1 LLGESAYK
9 VVFYSIQQIF
19 GMKRRSFL
27 MGASALA
34 LGQLASGCGN
44 RQSTALNVGL
54 LQNSIPVQ
62 LLAEFRRTL
71 ESPVRLKFD
80 PQAQLKDIYQNLRV
94 WKRQSDNPESSPGF
108 SLPLINRKPPAIAN
122 LVTLGDYWLESAI
135 GEQLIQPLELVELSG
150 WEQLPPRWQAI
161 VRRNRQGQLDES
173 GLIWGAPYRWG
184 TVVIAY
190 RRDKFEELGWTPT
203 DWSDLWN
210 PELRDRISLLDSPR
224 EVIGLTLKKLGS
236 SYNTK
241 DLSQV
246 PNLKTEL
253 LDLHKQ
259 VKLYSSNHY
268 LEPLVLGDTWLA
280 VGWSTDILSLRGR
293 DRQIQ
298 AVVPRSGTSLWADL
312 WVQPAVQKTA
322 AESPDSET
330 FTSLTQQWIDFCWRQ
345 QSAID
350 ISLLSHAASPILVTL
365 NPATLPD
372 SLRKSSVLLPE
383 PSILEASEFLYPLP
397 QEAIEQYLELWQE
410 IRTMQFV

>member
-1 LLGESAYK
+1 
-9 VVFYSIQQIF
+9 
-19 GMKRRSFL
+19 MKRRSFL

-94 WKRQSDNPESSPGF
+94 WKRQSENPGEDSGF
-108 SLPLINRKPPAIAN
+108 SLPLISRKPPAIAN

-135 GEQLIQPLELVELSG
+135 GEQLIQPLELSTLPG
-150 WEQLPPRWQAI
+150 WQNLPPRWQGI

-184 TVVIAY
+184 TLVIAY

-203 DWSDLWN
+203 DWSDLWR

-224 EVIGLTLKKLGS
+224 EVIGLTLKKLGF
-236 SYNTK
+236 SYNTAN
-241 DLSQV
+241 LSQV

-253 LDLHKQ
+253 LELHKQ

-298 AVVPRSGTSLWADL
+298 AVVPRSGTSLWADV
-312 WVQPAVQKTA
+312 WVQPAVKKTA
-322 AESPDSET
+322 AESPEPET
-330 FTSLTQQWIDFCWRQ
+330 SQSLTQQWIDFCWRQ

-365 NPATLPD
+365 NPATLPNP
-372 SLRKSSVLLPE
+372 LRNNSILLPE
-383 PSILEASEFLYPLP
+383 SFVFNNSEFLHLLP
-397 QEAIEQYLELWQE
+397 NSTSQQYQALWQN
-410 IRTMQFV
+410 IRRIRLV

>member
-1 LLGESAYK
+1 
-9 VVFYSIQQIF
+9 
-19 GMKRRSFL
+19 MKRRSFL

-54 LQNSIPVQ
+54 LQDSIPVQ
-62 LLAEFRRTL
+62 LVAEFRRTL

-94 WKRQSDNPESSPGF
+94 WKQQAENPESSQGF
-108 SLPLINRKPPAIAN
+108 SLPLISRKPPAIAN

-135 GEQLIQPLELVELSG
+135 QQQLIQPLDLSTLPG
-150 WEQLPPRWQAI
+150 WQNLPPRWQGI

-203 DWSDLWN
+203 DWSDLWR

-224 EVIGLTLKKLGS
+224 QVIGLTLKKLGF

-241 DLSQV
+241 NLSQV

-298 AVVPRSGTSLWADL
+298 AVFPRSGTSLWADV
-312 WVQPAVQKTA
+312 WVQPAMKKTA
-322 AESPDSET
+322 AESPTPDQEML
-330 FTSLTQQWIDFCWRQ
+330 TSLSQQWIDFCWRQ

-350 ISLLSHAASPILVTL
+350 ISLLSDAASPILVTL

-372 SLRKSSVLLPE
+372 SLRQSSVLLPE

-397 QEAIEQYLELWQE
+397 PEAIDQYLELWQE

>member
-298 AVVPRSGTSLWADL
+298 AVVPRSGTSLWADV
-312 WVQPAVQKTA
+312 WVQPAVKKTA
-322 AESPDSET
+322 AESPEPET
-330 FTSLTQQWIDFCWRQ
+330 FQSLTQQWINFCWRQ

>member
-1 LLGESAYK
+1 
-9 VVFYSIQQIF
+9 
-19 GMKRRSFL
+19 
-27 MGASALA
+27 
-34 LGQLASGCGN
+34 
-44 RQSTALNVGL
+44 LNVGL
-54 LQNSIPVQ
+54 LQDSIPVQ
-62 LLAEFRRTL
+62 LVAEFRRTL

-94 WKRQSDNPESSPGF
+94 WKQQAENPESSQGF
-108 SLPLINRKPPAIAN
+108 SLPLISRKPPAIAN

-135 GEQLIQPLELVELSG
+135 QQQLIQPLDLSTLPG
-150 WEQLPPRWQAI
+150 WQNLPPRWQGI

-203 DWSDLWN
+203 DWSDLWR

-224 EVIGLTLKKLGS
+224 QVIGLTLKKLGF

-241 DLSQV
+241 NLSQV

-298 AVVPRSGTSLWADL
+298 AVVPRSGTSLWADV
-312 WVQPAVQKTA
+312 WVQPAVPKTA
-322 AESPDSET
+322 AESPTPDQEML
-330 FTSLTQQWIDFCWRQ
+330 TSLSQQWIDFCWRQ

-350 ISLLSHAASPILVTL
+350 ISLLSDAASPILVTL

-372 SLRKSSVLLPE
+372 SLRQSSVLLPE

-397 QEAIEQYLELWQE
+397 PEAIDQYLELWQE

>member
-1 LLGESAYK
+1 
-9 VVFYSIQQIF
+9 
-19 GMKRRSFL
+19 MKRRSFL

-54 LQNSIPVQ
+54 LQDSIPVQ
-62 LLAEFRRTL
+62 LVAEFRRTL

-94 WKRQSDNPESSPGF
+94 WKQQAENPESSQGF
-108 SLPLINRKPPAIAN
+108 SLPLISRKPPAIAN

-135 GEQLIQPLELVELSG
+135 QQQLIQPLDLSTLPG
-150 WEQLPPRWQAI
+150 WQNLPPRWQGI

-203 DWSDLWN
+203 DWSDLWR

-224 EVIGLTLKKLGS
+224 QVIGLTLKKLGF

-241 DLSQV
+241 NLSQV

-298 AVVPRSGTSLWADL
+298 AVFPRSGTSLWADV
-312 WVQPAVQKTA
+312 WVQPAMKKTA
-322 AESPDSET
+322 AESPEPET
-330 FTSLTQQWIDFCWRQ
+330 SQSLTQQWIDFCWRQ
-345 QSAID
+345 QAAID
-350 ISLLSHAASPILVTL
+350 ISLLSDAASPILVTL

-372 SLRKSSVLLPE
+372 SLRQSSVLLPE

-397 QEAIEQYLELWQE
+397 PEAIDQYLELWQE

>member
-224 EVIGLTLKKLGS
+224 EVIGLTLKKLGF
-236 SYNTK
+236 SYNTPN
-241 DLSQV
+241 LSQV

-253 LDLHKQ
+253 LELHKQ
-259 VKLYSSNHY
+259 VKLYSSDHY

-298 AVVPRSGTSLWADL
+298 AVVPRSGTSLWADV
-312 WVQPAVQKTA
+312 WVQPAVKKTA
-322 AESPDSET
+322 AESPEPET
-330 FTSLTQQWIDFCWRQ
+330 FQSLTQQWINFCWRQ

>member
-1 LLGESAYK
+1 
-9 VVFYSIQQIF
+9 
-19 GMKRRSFL
+19 

-44 RQSTALNVGL
+44 RQSTALNIGL

-62 LLAEFRRTL
+62 LVAEFRRTL

-94 WKRQSDNPESSPGF
+94 WKRQSENPESSPGF
-108 SLPLINRKPPAIAN
+108 SLPLISRKPPAIAN
-122 LVTLGDYWLESAI
+122 LVTLGDYWLEAAI
-135 GEQLIQPLELVELSG
+135 QQQLIQPLELVGLSG
-150 WEQLPPRWQAI
+150 WEQLPPRWQGI

-253 LDLHKQ
+253 LELHKQ
-259 VKLYSSNHY
+259 VKLYSSDHY

-293 DRQIQ
+293 DLLLQ
-298 AVVPRSGTSLWADL
+298 AVVPRSGTSLWADV

-322 AESPDSET
+322 AESPEPET
-330 FTSLTQQWIDFCWRQ
+330 FKSLTQQWIDFCWRQ

-365 NPATLPD
+365 NPAELPNP
-372 SLRKSSVLLPE
+372 LQTNELLLPE

-397 QEAIEQYLELWQE
+397 PTAIKQYQELWQE

>member
-1 LLGESAYK
+1 
-9 VVFYSIQQIF
+9 
-19 GMKRRSFL
+19 MKRRSL
-27 MGASALA
+27 IMGASALA

-44 RQSTALNVGL
+44 RQSTVLNVRL

-62 LLAEFRRTL
+62 LLAEFRQTL

-80 PQAQLKDIYQNLRV
+80 PQAQLQDIYQNLLV
-94 WKRQSDNPESSPGF
+94 WKRQAENPESSSGF
-108 SLPLINRKPPAIAN
+108 SLPLISRKPPAIAN

-135 GEQLIQPLELVELSG
+135 QQQLIQPLELVGLSG
-150 WEQLPPRWQAI
+150 WQQLPPRWQGI

-190 RRDKFEELGWTPT
+190 RQDKFEELGWTPT

-224 EVIGLTLKKLGS
+224 EVIGLTLKKLGF
-236 SYNTK
+236 SYNIK

-259 VKLYSSNHY
+259 VKLYSSDHY

-293 DRQIQ
+293 DRLLQ
-298 AVVPRSGTSLWADL
+298 AVIPGSGTSLWADV

-322 AESPDSET
+322 AESPEPET
-330 FTSLTQQWIDFCWRQ
+330 SQSLTQQWIDFCWRQ

-365 NPATLPD
+365 NPAELPNP
-372 SLRKSSVLLPE
+372 LQTNELLLPE

-397 QEAIEQYLELWQE
+397 QEAIEQYQKLWQE
-410 IRTMQFV
+410 IRTIQFV

>member
-1 LLGESAYK
+1 
-9 VVFYSIQQIF
+9 
-19 GMKRRSFL
+19 MKRRSFL

-62 LLAEFRRTL
+62 LLAEFRQTL
-71 ESPVRLKFD
+71 EPPVRLKFD

-108 SLPLINRKPPAIAN
+108 SLPLISRKPPAIAN

-135 GEQLIQPLELVELSG
+135 GEQLIQPLELVGLPG
-150 WEQLPPRWQAI
+150 WQKLPPRWQGI

-203 DWSDLWN
+203 DWSDLWH

-224 EVIGLTLKKLGS
+224 EVIGLTLKKLGF
-236 SYNTK
+236 SYNTT

-268 LEPLVLGDTWLA
+268 LEPFVLGDTWLA

-298 AVVPRSGTSLWADL
+298 SVVPRSGTSLWADV

-322 AESPDSET
+322 AESPEPET
-330 FTSLTQQWIDFCWRQ
+330 SQSLTQQWIDFCWRQ

-365 NPATLPD
+365 NPATLPNPLQTND
-372 SLRKSSVLLPE
+372 LLLPE

-397 QEAIEQYLELWQE
+397 PTAIKQYQELWQE